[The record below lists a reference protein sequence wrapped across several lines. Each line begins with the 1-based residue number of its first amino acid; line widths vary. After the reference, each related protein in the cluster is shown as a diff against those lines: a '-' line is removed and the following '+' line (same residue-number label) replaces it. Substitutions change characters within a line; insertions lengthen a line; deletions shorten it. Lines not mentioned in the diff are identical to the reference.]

1 VADAFQQVTSSAR
14 SSGLAVAGARV
25 ERYRPGLEMNIAA
38 LVDPVFGTLISVG
51 MGGVFTELLQD
62 VVFAPAPIDQAGAR
76 AMIDR
81 LRSRAVLDGLRG
93 GSPTDIDELA
103 RIVSLVSRGLVGA
116 GLREVEVNPLVWDGA
131 EWVAVDWLVVQA
143 AG

>member
-1 VADAFQQVTSSAR
+1 
-14 SSGLAVAGARV
+14 
-25 ERYRPGLEMNIAA
+25 
-38 LVDPVFGTLISVG
+38 
-51 MGGVFTELLQD
+51 